1 MKYREIGYRIT
12 IAREEAGMNQKDLA
26 ERLGISQAT
35 LSNYEK
41 GKRRVYLPQLQ
52 NIANAVGRPLDYFL
66 QPIDPVPAPDLTSPH
81 NNEVAELLQIM
92 SELSDLPR
100 EDRKSVVDYILWLKS
115 RGKENHRDSV
125 PDE

>member
-12 IAREEAGMNQKDLA
+12 IAREEAGLNQKDLA

-52 NIANAVGRPLDYFL
+52 KIAEELGRPLDYFL
-66 QPIDPVPAPDLTSPH
+66 QPIDPKIEPTKYSS
-81 NNEVAELLQIM
+81 NQNEVAELLQIM
-92 SELSDLPR
+92 SELNDLPR
-100 EDRKSVVDYILWLKS
+100 EERKSVVDYIRWLKS
-115 RGKENHRDSV
+115 KREGESS
-125 PDE
+125 